1 MSTIYD
7 LANIEAGDPIGVAS
21 EGARE
26 AEVILNQYKAQK
38 EKIEEINE
46 AIEDA
51 QSKANKNKLGY
62 QIGGTLL
69 SSLLTGGIANPW
81 LSGLITAGITG
92 GVEKYRQD
100 RVDAT
105 KKLEELKEK
114 YEGSKLG
121 KSIEDTIGVFDAVD
135 EESITNSL
143 VSNVLSNVL
152 FPMVEKP
159 SISGPTT
166 ATMSQGADMMLADPS
181 TIQSKG
187 FSLKDLFSKSKDG
200 NLIEFKD
207 KPFIEF
213 DAPLFSDKDG
223 DQEAFNIKDLIEMDG
238 PLVEF
243 EGDFIDKFKPF
254 LTKDATATSSIGAD
268 NTLYDPSSIT
278 SESWNVGD
286 LLDFEVEPGS
296 ITEDVIIKKGTQYP
310 SGENYIAMD
319 PTDIGDTG
327 YMKIGERDF
336 TADELIDYRPPII
349 DWGKLPTLKADAIT
363 PTSITRPRLEGG
375 RLPSFRAN
383 PFLSFDLPDN
393 INLPS
398 PKFDFNLPNLNFD
411 KFNFDAL
418 IPKFNLPKINL
429 PKVNLP
435 NVNFDALIPNI
446 NLPNI
451 NLPNVNLGTRGLN
464 RELLGG
470 FFPKI
475 DAALDNTAFGRNALA
490 FMDNNPMIYS
500 LLKNLGPTAYQQ
512 LTGSSAYVDPYTMP
526 TFRNPYRGGGY

>member
-21 EGARE
+21 EGAKE
-26 AEVILNQYKAQK
+26 AEIALNRYLSEK

-62 QIGGTLL
+62 QLGGTLL

-114 YEGSKLG
+114 YKDSKLG
-121 KSIEDTIGVFDAVD
+121 ESIEDTIGVFDAVD

-143 VSNVLSNVL
+143 LSNVLSNVL

-166 ATMSQGADMMLADPS
+166 ATMTQGGDMMLADPN
-181 TIQSKG
+181 TIQSQD
-187 FSLKDLFSKSKDG
+187 FSL
-200 NLIEFKD
+200 
-207 KPFIEF
+207 
-213 DAPLFSDKDG
+213 
-223 DQEAFNIKDLIEMDG
+223 KDLIEMDK
-238 PLVEF
+238 PLIEF
-243 EGDFIDKFKPF
+243 EGDFIDKFEPLLK
-254 LTKDATATSSIGAD
+254 KDTTATMSQGAD
-268 NTLYDPSSIT
+268 MALADPNSIT
-278 SESWNVGD
+278 SETWNVSD
-286 LLDFEVEPGS
+286 LIDAEIKPGS

-336 TADELIDYRPPII
+336 TTDDLIDYRQPII
-349 DWGKLPTLKADAIT
+349 DWGELPTLKADAIS

-393 INLPS
+393 INFPS
-398 PKFDFNLPNLNFD
+398 LKFDFNLPKLNFD

-429 PKVNLP
+429 P
-435 NVNFDALIPNI
+435 
-446 NLPNI
+446 
-451 NLPNVNLGTRGLN
+451 NVNLGKRGLN
-464 RELLGG
+464 RDLLGG
-470 FFPKI
+470 FFPR
-475 DAALDNTAFGRNALA
+475 LDQRLGTGFGQNALA

-500 LLKNLGPTAYQQ
+500 LLKNLGPAAYQQ
-512 LTGSSAYVDPYTMP
+512 LTGSSAYVDPYRMP